1 MASRFLDRV
10 WFRLASA
17 QGEPGHF
24 ISTREGPAQTEMV
37 LMELGLGST
46 SGLSVAAL
54 KAHPGVGLNLCAY
67 HCSLPLPATLP
78 MQGVFRHNPWAA
90 FN

>member
-24 ISTREGPAQTEMV
+24 ISTREGPAQTQMV
-37 LMELGLGST
+37 LMQLGLGST

-54 KAHPGVGLNLCAY
+54 KAHPGVGLL
-67 HCSLPLPATLP
+67 LPATFP
-78 MQGVFRHNPWAA
+78 MQGVFRQIPWAA